1 MSPTILPRSA
11 LKFGFPVLI
20 AVAYTNISDVLLR
33 QFGIP
38 SLLQA
43 TVGVVAIVVFLA
55 RDELHPLEVALH
67 PLTLLMAVYCAI
79 LFVSSAWADN
89 LSWADFRI
97 SEAVK
102 GLVIMIL
109 GASLMSTWPRVRA
122 ALATLAIVAAML
134 ATVSV
139 IQIATHSARDF
150 GGLLQVQSGNI
161 YADVSQPRAAGPVSD
176 PNFYGQILL
185 MALPVAAA
193 LAVTSPRK
201 RVAFICAAV
210 AIFAGVLVTYSRGAM
225 LSVLAML
232 LLVPFFVPIRRGL
245 VLKAAL
251 AAIVLMAVTPSTV
264 VRRFDTVTDVVSKES
279 GGQAEDTRD
288 ASVDKRKLL
297 AAVGLRMFED
307 APLAGVGAGN
317 FGKHYAQYA
326 YEIGSS
332 APQYDDP
339 GDRQFPHSLYIEL
352 ASENGLLGLACFAA
366 AMVAAFVSLAPSREK
381 SFVTASIA
389 IALAG
394 YLVSSLFL
402 HSAYQR
408 YLWLLLAFVPAIE
421 RLRRKEVVA

>member
-11 LKFGFPVLI
+11 LTVGFPILI

-33 QFGIP
+33 ELGIP

-43 TVGVVAIVVFLA
+43 TVAVLVVVVLLA
-55 RDELHPLEVALH
+55 HEELRPLEVALH
-67 PLTLLMAVYCAI
+67 PVTLLMAVYCAV
-79 LFVSSAWADN
+79 LFVSSAWADD
-89 LSWADFRI
+89 LLWADFRI

-109 GASLMSTWPRVRA
+109 GASLMSTLPRLRA
-122 ALATLAIVAAML
+122 ALATLAIVAASL
-134 ATVSV
+134 AAVSV
-139 IQIATHSARDF
+139 VQIATHSTRDF
-150 GGLLQVQSGNI
+150 AGLLQVQSGNI
-161 YADVSQPRAAGPVSD
+161 YEDVSQPRAAGPLSD

-185 MALPVAAA
+185 MTLPIAAA

-201 RVAFICAAV
+201 RIVFTGAAL

-264 VRRFDTVTDVVSKES
+264 VKRFDTVTDVVSKDS
-279 GGQAEDTRD
+279 GGQPETSRD

-307 APLAGVGAGN
+307 APFFGVGAGN
-317 FGKHYAQYA
+317 FGKHYARYA
-326 YEIGSS
+326 DEIGSP

-352 ASENGLLGLACFAA
+352 ASENGLLGLGCFAA
-366 AMVAAFVSLAPSREK
+366 AMVAAFVSLAPSRQK
-381 SFVTASIA
+381 SFITASIA
-389 IALAG
+389 IALGG

-408 YLWLLLAFVPAIE
+408 YLWLLLAFVPAID
-421 RLRRKEVVA
+421 RLRRKEVIA

>member
-1 MSPTILPRSA
+1 MSPTVPRSA
-11 LKFGFPVLI
+11 LKYGFPLLI

-33 QFGIP
+33 AFGIP

-43 TVGVVAIVVFLA
+43 TVLLVAIVVYLA
-55 RDELHPLEVALH
+55 REELKPLEVALH
-67 PLTLLMAVYCAI
+67 PVTVLMAVYTAI
-79 LFVSSAWADN
+79 LVISSAWADN
-89 LSWADFRI
+89 LAWADFRI

-102 GLVIMIL
+102 GLIIMIL
-109 GASLMSTWPRVRA
+109 GASLMSTWPRVRL
-122 ALATLAIVAAML
+122 ALATLAVVAASF

-139 IQIATHSARDF
+139 IQIATHAHYEF

-161 YADVSQPRAAGPVSD
+161 YADVSQPRAAGPVGD

-185 MALPVAAA
+185 IVLPIAAA
-193 LAVTSPRK
+193 LAVTSARK
-201 RVAFICAAV
+201 RILFACAAV

-232 LLVPFFVPIRRGL
+232 VLVPLFVPIRRHL
-245 VLKAAL
+245 VVKAAL
-251 AAIVLMAVTPSTV
+251 AAVVLMAVTPSTV
-264 VRRFDTVTDVVSKES
+264 VRRFDTVTNAVEKES
-279 GGQAEDTRD
+279 GSQPEEARD

-297 AAVGLRMFED
+297 LAVGLRMFED
-307 APLAGVGAGN
+307 SPLFGVGAGN
-317 FGKHYAQYA
+317 FGRHYARYA
-326 YEIGSS
+326 NDVGSS

-339 GDRQFPHSLYIEL
+339 GERQYPHSLYIEL
-352 ASENGLLGLACFAA
+352 AAENGLLGLASFAA
-366 AMVAAFVSLAPSREK
+366 AMAAAFVSLAPSRQK
-381 SFVTASIA
+381 SFVTAAIA

-421 RLRRKEVVA
+421 RLRHREEVA

>member
-1 MSPTILPRSA
+1 MSPTVPRSA
-11 LKFGFPVLI
+11 LKYGFPLLI
-20 AVAYTNISDVLLR
+20 AVAYTNVSDVLLR
-33 QFGIP
+33 MFGIP

-43 TVGVVAIVVFLA
+43 TVLVVAIVVFLA
-55 RDELHPLEVALH
+55 REELQPLEIALH
-67 PLTLLMAVYCAI
+67 PLTILMAVYCAI
-79 LFVSSAWADN
+79 LFISSAWADN
-89 LSWADFRI
+89 LAWADFRI

-109 GASLMSTWPRVRA
+109 GASLMSTWPRVRF
-122 ALATLAIVAAML
+122 ALATLAVVAASL
-134 ATVSV
+134 ATASV
-139 IQIATHSARDF
+139 IQIATHAHQDF

-161 YADVSQPRAAGPVSD
+161 YADVSQLRAAGPVSD

-185 MALPVAAA
+185 IALPVAAA
-193 LAVTSPRK
+193 LAVTSARK
-201 RVAFICAAV
+201 RALFIFAAI

-232 LLVPFFVPIRRGL
+232 VLVPFFVPIRRHL
-245 VLKAAL
+245 VVKAAL
-251 AAIVLMAVTPSTV
+251 AAVVLMAVTPSAV
-264 VRRFDTVTDVVSKES
+264 VRRFDTVTNVVAKES
-279 GGQAEDTRD
+279 GAQPEEARD

-297 AAVGLRMFED
+297 LAVGLRMFGD
-307 APLAGVGAGN
+307 APLFGVGAGN
-317 FGKHYAQYA
+317 FGRHYARYA
-326 YEIGSS
+326 NETGSS

-339 GDRQFPHSLYIEL
+339 GDRQFPHSLYLEL
-352 ASENGLLGLACFAA
+352 AAENGLLGLVSFAA
-366 AMVAAFVSLAPSREK
+366 AMAAAFVSLAPSRQK

-421 RLRRKEVVA
+421 RLRRREAIA